1 MEEGTAQ
8 RLALKVLSRPQYG
21 AEGLLDP
28 SGTATDWAWV
38 FRWGNTADNHG
49 IVIVVKDLARAWA
62 IRLSRDGADFDAFT
76 KEYSDAFRLAFDPT
90 ATPPKPGRRLVA
102 SARLLANNGLGFAAG
117 AAAAIG
123 TVGLLRF
130 LWSGVPTWIL
140 IVAAVGSALAIG
152 AAHATLEW
160 LTDRRLARSVNE
172 EFARGRYAHLLVPA
186 RHMHTQ
192 TLATARQDTEVVV
205 GWSIRYDH
213 IRDVLARN
221 QPEDLPFR
229 LALVRILRETS
240 RRE

>member
-8 RLALKVLSRPQYG
+8 QLALRILSRPQYG

-28 SGTATDWAWV
+28 SGTSTDWAWV
-38 FRWGNTADNHG
+38 FRWGNTSDNHG

-62 IRLSRDGADFDAFT
+62 IRLTRDDVDFDTFAR
-76 KEYSDAFRLAFDPT
+76 EYSDAFRLAFDLT
-90 ATPPKPGRRLVA
+90 ATPPKPGLWLVA
-102 SARLLANNGLGFAAG
+102 SARVLANNGVGFVAG

-140 IVAAVGSALAIG
+140 IVAAVGCALAIG
-152 AAHATLEW
+152 AVHATLEW
-160 LTDRRLARSVNE
+160 WTDRRLARSVTE
-172 EFARGRYAHLLVPA
+172 ELDRGRYAHLLVPA
-186 RHMHTQ
+186 RHMHIQ
-192 TLATARQDTEVVV
+192 TRSLAGVDTEVVI
-205 GWSIRYDH
+205 GWSTRYDH

-229 LALVRILRETS
+229 LALIRMLRVTS
-240 RRE
+240 TRE